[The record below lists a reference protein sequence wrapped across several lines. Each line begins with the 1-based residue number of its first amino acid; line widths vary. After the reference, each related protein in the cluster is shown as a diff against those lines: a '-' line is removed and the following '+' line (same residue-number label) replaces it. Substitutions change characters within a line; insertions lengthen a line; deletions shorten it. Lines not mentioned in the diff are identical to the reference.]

1 MSDDEGESQQGKL
14 DVPEPLNNYGVSAL
28 LHYAAAA
35 GDIEECYRLI
45 IEEGASWCA
54 LNSTRSTP
62 LHIAAGKGYYPMV
75 EMLLDVEEQLR
86 KPNEEP
92 GVKRKESPE
101 IGGYIPLICAVKG
114 NHIQIAE
121 LLLAKGANVN
131 ECDINKMTS
140 LHYCARLHD
149 HNDMAKLL
157 LAKGADPELKD
168 ENGYNCSFWAKEMNN
183 SGFLALKGIP
193 GPEAPDVMDLVEL
206 IKARKEAYEA
216 SLGGGKKADDG
227 GGKKKRKKK

>member
-1 MSDDEGESQQGKL
+1 
-14 DVPEPLNNYGVSAL
+14 
-28 LHYAAAA
+28 
-35 GDIEECYRLI
+35 
-45 IEEGASWCA
+45 
-54 LNSTRSTP
+54 
-62 LHIAAGKGYYPMV
+62 
-75 EMLLDVEEQLR
+75 
-86 KPNEEP
+86 
-92 GVKRKESPE
+92 
-101 IGGYIPLICAVKG
+101 
-114 NHIQIAE
+114 
-121 LLLAKGANVN
+121 
-131 ECDINKMTS
+131 MTS

-168 ENGYNCSFWAKEMNN
+168 QNGYNCSFWAKEMNN

-227 GGKKKRKKK
+227 GGKKKKKKKQPGHHQQATTI